1 MMECQLSPLPLP
13 NIDTWETRKVLK
25 HCAEAHRHLAELKGM
40 AASIPN
46 EAILINTLALQE
58 AKDSSEIENII
69 TTHDDLYKEELQI
82 ESYNSAAA
90 KEVRNYVAALK
101 HGFAQVRESKVIR
114 LDDIIQIQHI
124 IESNRA
130 GLRKLP
136 GTVLKNQLTGDIIYT
151 PPQHPEDILTLMNNL
166 TAYINDESLCDA
178 DPLVKMAIIHHQF
191 ESIHPFYDGNGRTGR
206 ILNILYLVAQDLLE
220 LPVLYLSR
228 YITRNKDPYYAEL
241 QNARITGQW
250 EPWLIYIL
258 EGISATAQHT
268 ARLITDIKNL
278 MESYKHTIRTE
289 QPKMYRH
296 ELLNNLFN
304 HPYTKIE
311 FVMDDL
317 QVSRLTATKYLDNLV
332 IMGLL
337 KKEKLGR
344 TNYYINQSLFD
355 LFTQ

>member
-1 MMECQLSPLPLP
+1 MEFELTPLPRP
-13 NIDTWETRKVLK
+13 NIESWETRKVLK
-25 HCAEAHRHLAELKGM
+25 LCAQAHRHLAELKGM

-46 EAILINTLALQE
+46 EDILINTLALQE

-69 TTHDDLYKEELQI
+69 TTHDDLYKQELDI
-82 ESYNSAAA
+82 ESYSSAAA

-101 HGFAQVRESKVIR
+101 YGFEQVRSTKIIR
-114 LDDIIQIQHI
+114 LDDIIQVQQI

-136 GTVLKNQLTGDIIYT
+136 GTVLKNQRTGEVIYT
-151 PPQHPEDILTLMNNL
+151 PPQNPDDILALMNNL
-166 TAYINDESLCDA
+166 IAYINDERLCDA
-178 DPLVKMAIIHHQF
+178 DPLIKMAIIHHQF

-228 YITRNKDPYYAEL
+228 YITRNKGPYYTEL
-241 QNARITGQW
+241 QNARISDQW
-250 EPWLIYIL
+250 EPWLLYML
-258 EGISATAQHT
+258 EGISTTAQHT
-268 ARLITDIKNL
+268 AQLITDIKNL
-278 MESYKHTIRTE
+278 MESYKHVIRTE
-289 QPKMYRH
+289 QPKMYRQ

-317 QVSRLTATKYLDNLV
+317 QVSRLTAAKYLDNLV
-332 IMGLL
+332 DMGLL
-337 KKEKLGR
+337 RKEKMGR
-344 TNYYINQSLFD
+344 TNYYINQKLFQ

>member
-1 MMECQLSPLPLP
+1 MDFELTPLPLP
-13 NIDTWETRKVLK
+13 NIETWETRKVLK

-69 TTHDDLYKEELQI
+69 TTHDDLYKQELAI
-82 ESYNSAAA
+82 ESYTSAAA

-101 HGFAQVRESKVIR
+101 HGFAQVRKTKLIR
-114 LDDIIQIQHI
+114 LDDIIQIQEI

-136 GTVLKNQLTGDIIYT
+136 GTALKNQSTGDIIYT
-151 PPQHPEDILTLMNNL
+151 PPQDPEEILTLMNNL

-206 ILNILYLVAQDLLE
+206 ILNILYLVAQNLLD

-228 YITRNKDPYYAEL
+228 YITRNKGPYYAEL
-241 QNARITGQW
+241 QNARVSGQW
-250 EPWLIYIL
+250 EPWLIYML
-258 EGISATAQHT
+258 QGISDTAQHT
-268 ARLITDIKNL
+268 AGLINDIKKL
-278 MESYKHTIRTE
+278 MKSYKRMIRTE
-289 QPKMYRH
+289 QPKMYRQ

-311 FVMDDL
+311 FVMEDL
-317 QVSRLTATKYLDNLV
+317 QVSRITATKYLDNLV
-332 IMGLL
+332 AMGLL

-344 TNYYINQSLFD
+344 MNYYINQSLFE
-355 LFTQ
+355 LFTR